1 MARVQTPAFM
11 PVGTQATVKGL
22 APEDVRAT
30 GAEIVLGNTYHLMLR
45 PGAERIAALGGLHK
59 FMNWPLP
66 ILTDSGGFQVM
77 SLSDLRKLTEQGV
90 TFRSHLD
97 GAMVELSPE
106 RAIEIQ
112 ALLGADISM
121 QLDECLKLP
130 AARDEIARAMQLS
143 LRWAER
149 SKRAFEGRA
158 REGYA
163 LFGIVQGGDDLALRG
178 ESARALTDIG
188 FDGYAI
194 GGLAVG
200 EPQEVMLK
208 IVAETAPML
217 PADRPRYL
225 MGVGTPHDLLEAV
238 ARGID
243 MFDCVLPT
251 RNGRHGMAFTRFGS
265 INLSNARHANDPRPL
280 DEQSAHPAARTY
292 SRAYLHHLTKANEI
306 LGQVLLSTINL
317 AYYQELMA
325 GMREAIAAGRFAEF
339 RAATMAQWA
348 AGRYCLP
355 LSGVVACTAWLKP
368 AHERPTCLPRQAPQA
383 ALQAAAGQLRRPLP
397 RVRAGRQ
404 VSLCAEPALHAGRR
418 AEGNAGGAA
427 RHLGIDRAVI
437 VQASCHG
444 TDNAAMLDC
453 IASDPKRYRGVAI
466 VDDSFT
472 DADYDKLDRGGVRG
486 VRFNFVKHLG
496 GAPDMAVFNRVI
508 DRIKGRGWHVVLH
521 LDAPDIVP
529 LSDMIRQAAAAVRD
543 RPYGAGAVGGRRR
556 SAAVARFD
564 RAFAAGKLLDQG
576 VRLRAHFHAAL
587 CGGGADCP
595 RAGRSG
601 ARRACCGAPISRI
614 RMPPTRPTRP
624 IWSIWCRN
632 LRPRRWRKSACW
644 WTIRRGFMVSTNK
657 KKSDATS
664 MED

>member
-1 MARVQTPAFM
+1 M
-11 PVGTQATVKGL
+11 PEAVA
-22 APEDVRAT
+22 AT

-45 PGAERIAALGGLHK
+45 PGAERIAALGGLHA

-77 SLSDLRKLTEQGV
+77 SLSDLRKLDEHGV

-130 AARDEIARAMQLS
+130 AAREEIARAMQLS

-163 LFGIVQGGDDLALRG
+163 LFGIVQGGDDLALRQ
-178 ESARALTDIG
+178 ESARALVDIG

-225 MGVGTPHDLLEAV
+225 MGVGTPDDLLEAV

-265 INLSNARHANDPRPL
+265 INLSNARHANDARPL

-306 LGQVLLSTINL
+306 LGAGAALDHQSRLLPGADGRHARGHRGRPLCRIPGRHQG
-317 AYYQELMA
+317 AMGA
-325 GMREAIAAGRFAEF
+325 GAILRQCE
-339 RAATMAQWA
+339 RA
-348 AGRYCLP
+348 
-355 LSGVVACTAWLKP
+355 SGVVTVASPWLK
-368 AHERPTCLPRQAPQA
+368 R
-383 ALQAAAGQLRRPLP
+383 
-397 RVRAGRQ
+397 
-404 VSLCAEPALHAGRR
+404 SL
-418 AEGNAGGAA
+418 
-427 RHLGIDRAVI
+427 
-437 VQASCHG
+437 
-444 TDNAAMLDC
+444 
-453 IASDPKRYRGVAI
+453 
-466 VDDSFT
+466 
-472 DADYDKLDRGGVRG
+472 
-486 VRFNFVKHLG
+486 
-496 GAPDMAVFNRVI
+496 
-508 DRIKGRGWHVVLH
+508 
-521 LDAPDIVP
+521 
-529 LSDMIRQAAAAVRD
+529 
-543 RPYGAGAVGGRRR
+543 
-556 SAAVARFD
+556 
-564 RAFAAGKLLDQG
+564 
-576 VRLRAHFHAAL
+576 
-587 CGGGADCP
+587 
-595 RAGRSG
+595 
-601 ARRACCGAPISRI
+601 
-614 RMPPTRPTRP
+614 
-624 IWSIWCRN
+624 
-632 LRPRRWRKSACW
+632 
-644 WTIRRGFMVSTNK
+644 
-657 KKSDATS
+657 
-664 MED
+664 